1 MIASS
6 SIRDVSLATLLMFSG
21 CTFISGAPYQSQGRP
36 APSRPKAKP
45 KPKPQA
51 GKPKPKPPKPKPKPT
66 PRPKPKPRP
75 DPTPDPRP
83 DPRPDPTPDP
93 RPPAAPDRTQLVVP
107 VRVDFDAAVKRIDS
121 QIQKTLKQDWQ
132 TVSKKGA
139 TTKVEV
145 RYTVWRDPI
154 KAEFVDG
161 KLKVDVGVRYAAD
174 VRASMNN
181 PLGGRIWITKGVSW
195 GTTNDPQELSAKFH
209 ARFTVED
216 DYTVKADAQLDDID
230 HGKPPTGEVCV
241 KVLAKVCMSK
251 ESVAPM
257 VHQKLEGALVPQ
269 IKKAIASAD
278 KQFEK
283 AMNLKKQA
291 QQLWTGLQQPQ
302 LLQQPGQANCPTE
315 LGGLCTTQGWLVARP
330 ETVGVSGPRMDG
342 KDLRVDLGIGGD
354 LTVVV
359 GDKPAVKPAPLP
371 KLQNRTGEPGFV
383 VRAKLKVP
391 IDALG
396 DELTKQLK
404 DQKIGGRGEVVVTK
418 VTLGAGD
425 PQHPQ
430 RISAE
435 VSVSGAVEGTL
446 KVHGDLVWDARKD
459 VLALKNVDYS
469 VDARNPALEKI
480 AEAHKAALL
489 KLIEKEA
496 RWKLGSK
503 TGALNKAITR
513 ALGQVMPGKLHVNG
527 ELRSLAL
534 EKFEVERGH
543 LNAEVVLSGLLDVAL
558 EP

>member
-1 MIASS
+1 MIASR

-21 CTFISGAPYQSQGRP
+21 CTFISGAPVQNQGRP
-36 APSRPKAKP
+36 SRPKPKAKP
-45 KPKPQA
+45 KPQA
-51 GKPKPKPPKPKPKPT
+51 AKPKPKPAKPKPKPA

-75 DPTPDPRP
+75 DPTPDPTP

-93 RPPAAPDRTQLVVP
+93 RPPAEPDRTQLVVP
-107 VRVDFDAAVKRIDS
+107 VRVDFDAAVAKIDS
-121 QIQKTLKQDWQ
+121 LIQKTLKQDWQ
-132 TVSKKGA
+132 TVSKSGA
-139 TTKVEV
+139 AMKIEA

-161 KLKVDVGVRYAAD
+161 KLKVDVAVRYAAD
-174 VRASMNN
+174 VRASMKN
-181 PLGGRIWITKGVSW
+181 PVGGRIWITKGVSW
-195 GTTNDPQELSAKFH
+195 GTKGDPQELSAKFH
-209 ARFTVED
+209 ARFTVEE
-216 DYTVKADAQLDDID
+216 DYSVKADAQLDDID
-230 HGKPPTGEVCV
+230 HGKAPTGEVCV
-241 KVLAKVCMSK
+241 KVLAKVCMTK

-257 VHQKLEGALVPQ
+257 VRQKIEGALVPQ
-269 IKKAIASAD
+269 IKKALGSAD

-283 AMNLKKQA
+283 AMNLKKHA

-302 LLQQPGQANCPTE
+302 PLQQVGQANCPTE
-315 LGGLCTTQGWLVARP
+315 LGGLCSTQGWLVAKP
-330 ETVGVSGPRMDG
+330 ETVGVAGPRMDG

-354 LTVVV
+354 LAVVL

-371 KLQNRTGEPGFV
+371 KLQSKTGEPGFV
-383 VRAKLKVP
+383 VRAKLKIP
-391 IDALG
+391 TDALG

-418 VTLGAGD
+418 VTLGGSTD

-435 VSVSGAVEGTL
+435 VSVTGAVEGTL

-459 VLALKNVDYS
+459 TLALKNVDYS

-480 AEAHKAALL
+480 AEAHKAALI

-496 RWKLGSK
+496 RWKLGGK

-513 ALGQVMPGKLHVNG
+513 ALGEVMPGKLHVNG
-527 ELRSLAL
+527 QLNSLRL
-534 EKFEVERGH
+534 EKF
-543 LNAEVVLSGLLDVAL
+543 SGLLDVAL
-558 EP
+558 SP